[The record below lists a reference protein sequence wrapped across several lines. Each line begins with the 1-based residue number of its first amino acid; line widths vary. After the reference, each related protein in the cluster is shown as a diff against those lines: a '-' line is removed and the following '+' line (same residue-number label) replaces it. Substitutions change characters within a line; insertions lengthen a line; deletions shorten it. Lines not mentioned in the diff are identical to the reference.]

1 MLTVE
6 KGVFGYDRTTRI
18 LDGISFKVEAGKILT
33 VLGPN
38 GAGKTTLL
46 RCMVGLLSWQKGR
59 SLFENVPLARI
70 PALEFWKKVSYVPQA
85 KSFAVPYTAL
95 EMVVM
100 GRAPYIG
107 TFAMP
112 TKEDYGFALKTMA
125 ELGITYLET
134 KRCSN
139 ISGGELQLALIARAL
154 VSSPQLVILDEP
166 ESHLDFRNQ
175 LVVLERLKGIAAQ
188 RGIACVINTH
198 YPENALRISDF
209 TLMLGR
215 GGKYIWGATS
225 EIINEANLREYF
237 GVRVKI
243 VTVPDGERSYQTIFP
258 VELAEQACALP
269 ETGSWKLEAG

>member
-1 MLTVE
+1 MGLMLTVE
-6 KGVFGYDRTTRI
+6 QGVFGYDKTTRI
-18 LDGISFKVEAGKILT
+18 FNGISFKVETGKILT

-59 SLFENVPLARI
+59 SLFEDVPVARI
-70 PALEFWKKVSYVPQA
+70 PAPEFWKKVSYVPQA
-85 KSFAVPYTAL
+85 KSFTVPYTVL

-107 TFAMP
+107 MFAVP
-112 TKEDYGFALKTMA
+112 TREDYRYARETLM
-125 ELGITYLET
+125 ELGITHLEN
-134 KRCSN
+134 KRCSQ
-139 ISGGELQLALIARAL
+139 ISGGELQLALIARGL
-154 VSSPQLVILDEP
+154 VSGPQLIILDEP

-175 LVVLERLKGIAAQ
+175 LVVLERLKGIASQ

-209 TLMLGR
+209 TLLLGR
-215 GGKYIWGATS
+215 GGRYCHGPTR
-225 EIINEANLREYF
+225 EIITEANLQEFF

-243 VTVPDGERSYQTIFP
+243 VAVPDGECSYSTIFP
-258 VELAEQACALP
+258 VELAEQVCAV
-269 ETGSWKLEAG
+269 

>member
-6 KGVFGYDRTTRI
+6 QGVFGYDKTTRI
-18 LDGISFKVEAGKILT
+18 LNGISFKVKAGKILT

-59 SLFENVPLARI
+59 SLFEDVPVARI
-70 PALEFWKKVSYVPQA
+70 PAQEFWKKVSYVPQA
-85 KSFAVPYTAL
+85 KSFTVPYTVL

-107 TFAMP
+107 MFAVP
-112 TKEDYGFALKTMA
+112 SREDYGFAREMLM
-125 ELGITYLET
+125 ELGITHLEN
-134 KRCSN
+134 KRCSQ

-154 VSSPQLVILDEP
+154 VSCPQLIILDEP

-198 YPENALRISDF
+198 YPENAFRIADY
-209 TLMLGR
+209 TLMLGKR
-215 GGKYIWGATS
+215 GKYLWGPTR
-225 EIINEANLREYF
+225 EIITEANLREFF

-243 VTVPDGERSYQTIFP
+243 VTVPDGERAYNTIYP
-258 VELAEQACALP
+258 VELAERICA
-269 ETGSWKLEAG
+269 G